1 MHGKAGIRTCS
12 PIGQLRISSIQLVEY
27 PASPS
32 YVPRQRSLFI
42 REARHIL
49 LVHVRSSATV
59 EISPNSFIST
69 DLCKTLL
76 GQAFAS
82 MVAADDKN
90 VVSKRPS
97 YVLLSLCTVFSESK
111 ALGEDESGIPV
122 RKSVLVRILAKR
134 GCGE

>member
-1 MHGKAGIRTCS
+1 
-12 PIGQLRISSIQLVEY
+12 
-27 PASPS
+27 
-32 YVPRQRSLFI
+32 
-42 REARHIL
+42 
-49 LVHVRSSATV
+49 
-59 EISPNSFIST
+59 
-69 DLCKTLL
+69 
-76 GQAFAS
+76 

-90 VVSKRPS
+90 VVLKRPS